1 MTQEAAAGDSGKA
14 YTARGSSRVTLAH
27 ISDLHLD
34 GGARAEERAVR
45 VLDRLRS
52 MPGPF
57 DALLVTGDIA
67 DHGTEPE
74 YESAARLLADFPAP
88 VLCLPGNHDVRGP
101 YRKVLLQEPAS
112 DAPVNRL
119 HQVGPLAVLMLDVI
133 VPGRDEGHLADET
146 ADWVRGTIRDALP
159 AGTPVVLALH
169 QPPVELGGGLID
181 SIMLDNADDLAALL
195 SEHPQIVAVFGGH
208 AHSATV
214 TTFAGRPLALGPGV
228 TSTLR
233 LGWETEAEEWGG
245 VIDRTAPPGYAVHV
259 IELPTELVENS
270 ADSVSPAGGARLTSH
285 FRSCG

>member
-1 MTQEAAAGDSGKA
+1 MAQDTTGKSL
-14 YTARGSSRVTLAH
+14 TNHRSSRVTLAH
-27 ISDLHLD
+27 VSDLHFD

-67 DHGTEPE
+67 DHGTEAE
-74 YESAARLLADFPAP
+74 YEVAARLLADFPAP

-101 YRKVLLQEPAS
+101 YRKVLLGEPAS
-112 DAPVNRL
+112 AAPVNRL
-119 HQVGPLAVLMLDVI
+119 HRVGPLAVLMLDVT

-146 ADWVRGTIRDALP
+146 AAWTRATIRDALP
-159 AGTPVVLALH
+159 AGTPVALALH
-169 QPPVELGGGLID
+169 QPPVALGRGLVD
-181 SIMLDNADDLAALL
+181 DIMLDNADDLAALI

-208 AHSATV
+208 THSATV

-233 LGWETEAEEWGG
+233 LGWETGAEEWGE

-259 IELPTELVENS
+259 LELPAELAEGS
-270 ADSVSPAGGARLTSH
+270 ADFGSPGVGTRLTSH
-285 FRSCG
+285 FRTV